1 MHMDHTQPDYRPDYI
16 VWRITETEDEL
27 KAALQHPDYY
37 ADKVQ
42 NLKPDSRRLLEV
54 LAVRR
59 ALKELYDGEEQRVLY
74 TADGKPYLEAGRYRI
89 SISHTQGY
97 AAVIRS
103 EAGCPGIDIERLG
116 NRVERVVGQFL
127 KPEENLLLQL
137 SGDDYR
143 TALHLAW
150 SAKETAYK
158 VLGHDYYD
166 LKTLTTVMHVDW
178 QGECLYLSVKGRETA
193 MQIHFCLHP
202 DYVLTWTVDS

>member
-1 MHMDHTQPDYRPDYI
+1 MDHIQPDYRPDYI

-27 KAALQHPDYY
+27 KAALQHPEYY
-37 ADKVQ
+37 ANKVQ
-42 NLKPDSRRLLEV
+42 NLKPGSRRLLEV

-74 TADGKPYLEAGRYRI
+74 TADGKPYLENGSYRI

-137 SGDDYR
+137 YGGDYC

-150 SAKETAYK
+150 SAKETAFK

-166 LKTLTTVMHVDW
+166 LKTLTTVMHIDW

-202 DYVLTWTVDS
+202 DYVLTWTVDP